1 MKTRRKHITN
11 EEGSTIVLVAVSM
24 VVLLSMAALAI
35 DLGMLYDARS
45 EAHRAA
51 DAAALAGA
59 ATFQTPVAPDQ
70 KVAVATAAATNYA
83 GRNHILYKSVA
94 PSEVAVQVDTTQ
106 GRLRATVRRQGIALW
121 FARVF
126 GVNASGVAAS
136 AAAGI
141 FGSGTA
147 ECVAPLMIPDWWVDA
162 NSNQFYDSGE
172 YYHMPVTGYG
182 TDYRHK
188 DKSWWQ
194 ASYGD
199 YKNDFGR
206 QIILKA
212 GSTGSGMSPG
222 WYFPARIGD
231 NTGGQDYRTDLGS
244 GCPVGKASVGD
255 LVYPEPGVK
264 LGPTKQGLQ
273 DRVDQ
278 DPGAR
283 WDATTNSIVG
293 SKYPLGCAGATCT
306 GSGSPRIMTV
316 PLFDPRSTIPNGSS
330 SPLSVVNFGAFFI
343 EALSG
348 TGDMTG
354 RWMRVRGVPDNCM
367 ATGTCLAHMMSLR
380 LVE

>member
-1 MKTRRKHITN
+1 MKRFRKHIAN
-11 EEGSTIVLVAVSM
+11 EEGGTIVLVAISM

-35 DLGMLYDARS
+35 DLGMLHDARS

-59 ATFQTPVAPDQ
+59 ATFQTPVASDQ
-70 KVAVATAAATNYA
+70 KVAVATAAATDYA
-83 GRNHILYKSVA
+83 GRNHILYASVQ
-94 PSEVAVQVDTTQ
+94 PSEVTVQVDTTQ
-106 GRLRATVRRQGIALW
+106 GKLRAIVSRQGIALW

-162 NSNQFYDSGE
+162 NSNQFYDAGE
-172 YYHMPVTGYG
+172 YYETRVTGYG
-182 TDYRHK
+182 MDYRNK
-188 DKSWWQ
+188 DKPTWQ
-194 ASYGD
+194 TSYGD
-199 YKNDFGR
+199 YTNDFGR
-206 QIILKA
+206 QVILKA

-231 NTGGQDYRTDLGS
+231 NTGGSDYKTDLGS

-278 DPGAR
+278 DPGAS
-283 WDATTNSIVG
+283 WDPLTNSIVG
-293 SKYPLGCAGATCT
+293 SNYPLGCSGVTCT

-316 PLFDPRSTIPNGSS
+316 PLFDPRAPIPKGSS
-330 SPLSVVNFGAFFI
+330 SPLPIINFGAMFI
-343 EALSG
+343 EKLSG
-348 TGDMTG
+348 TGDVTG
-354 RWMRVRGVPDNCM
+354 RWMKVRGVPDNCM
-367 ATGTCLAHMMSLR
+367 ATGTCLPHMLSLR